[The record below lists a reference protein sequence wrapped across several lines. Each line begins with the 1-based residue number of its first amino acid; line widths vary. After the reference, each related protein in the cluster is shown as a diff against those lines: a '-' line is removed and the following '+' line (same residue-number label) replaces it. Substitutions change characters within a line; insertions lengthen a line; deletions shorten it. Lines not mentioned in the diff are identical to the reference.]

1 MVRHLVTAGL
11 LLACVSVQAED
22 WSRFRGP
29 AGSGVANG
37 SVALPTHWS
46 PNANMAWKFEMPGPG
61 ASSPIIIGDKAFV
74 TCYTG
79 YGVDRNAVGELK
91 DLMRHLICVD
101 VKTGKKIWQKDV
113 EAVQPEDPFSGAGVP
128 AHGYASHTPVSDGK
142 NVYCFFGKSGVHA
155 FDMEGNKLW
164 DAAVGT
170 ESDPPQWG
178 SSSSPVV
185 FGNVVI
191 VVAAAESQSIIGFD
205 KTSGKEVWRKEAKGL
220 DNMWG
225 TPALVKVDDKR
236 TDLVMCVANEIWG
249 LDPANGD
256 FLWLAG
262 KTGSSMAYS
271 SVFPGTD
278 NKRVY
283 AMPSSRN
290 GGGSMAVD
298 AGGEGDVSET
308 MVAWKGRDTAS
319 FATPVVHNGKIYNV
333 ANDVVTVIDAK
344 TGERS
349 GERFR
354 LKGYMASRL
363 EYPSPIV
370 AGDRLFRLNSR
381 GQVFV
386 LALGDEPE
394 QIAVNRLSNDDA
406 EAFWGTPAVSNGRM
420 LVRSSQYLYCVADKG
435 ETVSEEDM
443 KMAKASPSAGA
454 PAAGGN
460 QNRRRTLNDVFA
472 ENDGNEDGKLD
483 KSEVEK
489 ITFLPT
495 ERLMTLD
502 KDEDGAISKEEFQ
515 NVRSL
520 FQQRGGNR
528 GGGNRGGRGGAGG
541 SSKPDRPQRPK
552 FRGDK

>member
-1 MVRHLVTAGL
+1 
-11 LLACVSVQAED
+11 
-22 WSRFRGP
+22 
-29 AGSGVANG
+29 
-37 SVALPTHWS
+37 
-46 PNANMAWKFEMPGPG
+46 
-61 ASSPIIIGDKAFV
+61 
-74 TCYTG
+74 
-79 YGVDRNAVGELK
+79 
-91 DLMRHLICVD
+91 
-101 VKTGKKIWQKDV
+101 
-113 EAVQPEDPFSGAGVP
+113 
-128 AHGYASHTPVSDGK
+128 
-142 NVYCFFGKSGVHA
+142 
-155 FDMEGNKLW
+155 
-164 DAAVGT
+164 
-170 ESDPPQWG
+170 
-178 SSSSPVV
+178 VV

-205 KTSGKEVWRKEAKGL
+205 KTSGKEVWRKEARGL

-225 TPALVKVDDKR
+225 TPALIKVDDKR

-262 KTGSSMAYS
+262 KTGASSAYS
-271 SVFPGTD
+271 SVFSGAD

-298 AGGEGDVSET
+298 AGGEGDVTET
-308 MVAWKGRDTAS
+308 MVAWKGRDAAGY
-319 FATPVVHNGKIYNV
+319 ATPVVHGGKIYNV

-370 AGDRLFRLNSR
+370 AGDRLFRLNGR

-386 LALGDEPE
+386 LALGDEPK
-394 QIAVNRLSNDDA
+394 QIAVNRLTNDDA
-406 EAFWGTPAVSNGRM
+406 EVFWGTPAVSDGRM

-435 ETVSEEDM
+435 ETVSEDDM
-443 KMAKASPSAGA
+443 KMAKAAPSTGA
-454 PAAGGN
+454 RSAGGN

-472 ENDGNEDGKLD
+472 ENDANKDGKLE

-489 ITFLPT
+489 ITFMPT

-502 KDEDGAISKEEFQ
+502 KDEDGAISKDEFQ

-520 FQQRGGNR
+520 FQQG
-528 GGGNRGGRGGAGG
+528 RGGRGGADENGA
-541 SSKPDRPQRPK
+541 SKPDRPQRPK
-552 FRGDK
+552 FRNDK